1 MASRVKISLAMY
13 RSVRLELGGER
24 FRSWWYLTMLT
35 FEQIRHTCCPITRHT
50 ALQLAPVDDQVSNRS
65 HGLESCYLGT
75 MHTSISTVHQSFSQN
90 GSFKIPLAKG
100 DIYSTQVTLLTTC
113 SYSVVIPRNPQP
125 TSGTTTLASPSLLV
139 YSGCHECQNDPSIQ
153 PTLGSRVSIFAG
165 PIITISRA
173 RSL

>member
-1 MASRVKISLAMY
+1 VASRVKISLAPY
-13 RSVRLELGGER
+13 RPVRLELGGER

-90 GSFKIPLAKG
+90 GSFKYPCKG
-100 DIYSTQVTLLTTC
+100 RYIQHSGYSSHYMFLLCSHSRESAADIWNNDSCLTE
-113 SYSVVIPRNPQP
+113 S
-125 TSGTTTLASPSLLV
+125 LSLLRL
-139 YSGCHECQNDPSIQ
+139 P
-153 PTLGSRVSIFAG
+153 
-165 PIITISRA
+165 
-173 RSL
+173 